1 MEKYDLQSMG
11 LISLFEKITHT
22 HAKRLF
28 TDKRGQLVFIVEEGQ
43 AGKAIGKNGMNIRRL
58 QALFKKRIKVVEFN
72 PDPKEFVKNYIAP
85 LEVENITLKED
96 KMTLTSQ
103 DTKVKGMLIGR
114 EKQNLKELNMVV
126 QKFFKIEVLVEQN

>member
-11 LISLFEKITHT
+11 LISLFEKITRA

-58 QALFKKRIKVVEFN
+58 RVLFKKRIKIIEFN
-72 PDPKEFVKNYIAP
+72 PDPKEFVKNCIAP
-85 LEVENITLKED
+85 IEVDAITLNEGKL
-96 KMTLTSQ
+96 TLTSA

-114 EKQNLKELNMVV
+114 ERQNLKELNMIV
-126 QKFFKIEVLVEQN
+126 QKFFKIEVLVA

>member
-1 MEKYDLQSMG
+1 MEKYDLRSMG
-11 LISLFEKITHT
+11 LISLFEKITQA

-43 AGKAIGKNGMNIRRL
+43 AGKAIGKGGMNIQRL
-58 QALFKKRIKVVEFN
+58 RKLFKKRVKVVEFN
-72 PDPKEFVKNYIAP
+72 ADAKEFVKNYIAP
-85 LEVENITLKED
+85 LEVENITVKED

-126 QKFFKIEVLVEQN
+126 QKFFKIEVLVE